1 MSKTIVIYDSKY
13 GHTKQYAEWIAKECS
28 CAALPRKQASSAT
41 LSEYNTIIYG
51 GGLYAGGVSG
61 INLLTENF
69 NLLTTKNVI
78 LFTCGLADPE
88 NKENVAHIREAL
100 SKALSSDMMSHFQ
113 IFHLRGG
120 IDYKRLNLLHKAMM
134 GMMCKMLLG
143 KNPSER
149 SAEDEELLRT
159 YGKVI
164 DFTDRQTI
172 LPLVEYVNHCEAS
185 SDFTL

>member
-1 MSKTIVIYDSKY
+1 MNKTIVIYDSKY

-41 LSEYNTIIYG
+41 LSAYDTIIYG

-61 INLLTENF
+61 INLLTENYD
-69 NLLTTKNVI
+69 LLTTKNVI

-100 SKALSSDMMSHFQ
+100 SKVLSSDMMSHFQ

-120 IDYKRLNLLHKAMM
+120 IDYKRLNLIHKAMM
-134 GMMCKMLLG
+134 GMMRKMLLG
-143 KNPSER
+143 KNPSEL

-159 YGKVI
+159 YGKVV
-164 DFTDRQTI
+164 DFTDCNSI
-172 LPLVEYVNHCEAS
+172 SSLVTCANS
-185 SDFTL
+185 FSK

>member
-1 MSKTIVIYDSKY
+1 MNKTIVIYDSKY

-41 LSEYNTIIYG
+41 LSDYDTIIYG

-61 INLLTENF
+61 INLLTENYD
-69 NLLTTKNVI
+69 LLTTKNVI

-100 SKALSSDMMSHFQ
+100 SKVLSSDMMSHFQ

-120 IDYKRLNLLHKAMM
+120 IDYKRLNLIHKAMM
-134 GMMCKMLLG
+134 GMMRKMLLG

-159 YGKVI
+159 YGKVV
-164 DFTDRQTI
+164 DFTDRNSTSA
-172 LPLVEYVNHCEAS
+172 LVACANS
-185 SDFTL
+185 FPK